1 MYSFIYCRCPA
12 AGGRHKSKSQHA
24 CTNHA
29 CYFFIER
36 LGDLFLHSWD
46 GMYMLCLDTQV
57 SGCAQSCHKNFT
69 FGQIPCHIISLLESP
84 SFALITEPALSD
96 FRQYHPLPRPNL
108 TSFRHPTRSVPPFRS
123 SDKLHGF
130 RNRSLKPH
138 VRHLA
143 QAEAPSHRDG
153 AGLASFVFLQVFQ
166 ISHVVVASCICHSF
180 QILRNNP
187 VQYHRGD
194 DTIL

>member
-1 MYSFIYCRCPA
+1 MQPVTGRYRQRRQNTTTPVYSCKPVAGLTIPVSGVLIYLYCRCPA
-12 AGGRHKSKSQHA
+12 AGGRHKSKPQHA

-36 LGDLFLHSWD
+36 LCDLFLHSCD

-69 FGQIPCHIISLLESP
+69 FGQIPCHIISLFESP

-108 TSFRHPTRSVPPFRS
+108 TSFSHPTRSVPPFRS
-123 SDKLHGF
+123 SARLSESELETA
-130 RNRSLKPH
+130 RSPAAGTPGGTLGG
-138 VRHLA
+138 
-143 QAEAPSHRDG
+143 G
-153 AGLASFVFLQVFQ
+153 AFA
-166 ISHVVVASCICHSF
+166 
-180 QILRNNP
+180 
-187 VQYHRGD
+187 
-194 DTIL
+194 

>member
-1 MYSFIYCRCPA
+1 MQYRFPVYSFIYCRCPA

-36 LGDLFLHSWD
+36 LCDLFLHSWD

-69 FGQIPCHIISLLESP
+69 FGQIPCHIISLFESP

-96 FRQYHPLPRPNL
+96 FRQCHPLPPPLRSIHKLPAVAGSL
-108 TSFRHPTRSVPPFRS
+108 RTRKRVRS
-123 SDKLHGF
+123 QIQWKRMVVSCWVAPDE
-130 RNRSLKPH
+130 SQCI
-138 VRHLA
+138 HLV
-143 QAEAPSHRDG
+143 SHDDSQCSQLVARRCPG
-153 AGLASFVFLQVFQ
+153 CRRFLRRVTA
-166 ISHVVVASCICHSF
+166 IRVAV
-180 QILRNNP
+180 LRCP
-187 VQYHRGD
+187 GVG
-194 DTIL
+194 

>member
-29 CYFFIER
+29 CFFFIER
-36 LGDLFLHSWD
+36 LCDLFLHSWD

-69 FGQIPCHIISLLESP
+69 FGQIPCHIISLLGSA

-96 FRQYHPLPRPNL
+96 FRQYHPLPRPDL
-108 TSFRHPTRSVPPFRS
+108 TSFSHPTRSGSPFPLRS
-123 SDKLHGF
+123 MQLHGF

-138 VRHLA
+138 IRHLA
-143 QAEAPSHRDG
+143 QAEVPSHRDG
-153 AGLASFVFLQVFQ
+153 AGLASFVFLL
-166 ISHVVVASCICHSF
+166 SHVHPASCICHSQF
-180 QILRNNP
+180 RNNP
-187 VQYHRGD
+187 EKYHRGD

>member
-1 MYSFIYCRCPA
+1 MAGLTIPVSGVLIYLSCRCPA

-29 CYFFIER
+29 CFFFIER
-36 LGDLFLHSWD
+36 LCDLFLHSCD

-69 FGQIPCHIISLLESP
+69 FGQIPCQIISLFESP

-108 TSFRHPTRSVPPFRS
+108 TSFSHPTRSVPPFRS
-123 SDKLHGF
+123 SARL
-130 RNRSLKPH
+130 SESE
-138 VRHLA
+138 VETA
-143 QAEAPSHRDG
+143 
-153 AGLASFVFLQVFQ
+153 
-166 ISHVVVASCICHSF
+166 HSPPCTGGCAF
-180 QILRNNP
+180 A
-187 VQYHRGD
+187 
-194 DTIL
+194 